1 VQYAYL
7 TRSIVW
13 IVQGHTPSIDEVR
26 SYWEQNPLLSHELG
40 ELPPGEHWKHLD
52 LMKRTDIEAFS
63 EKYWGFDESQGKSIL
78 DIGCGPG
85 WLTVTY
91 ASAGAAVTAV
101 DLTQTAVDITK
112 SVLASK
118 SLKADVKV
126 ANAEQL
132 PFGDC
137 SFDIVVSSGVLH
149 HTPDTNRCFAEA
161 FRVTNHGGIGRIT
174 LYRLGPLHR
183 PFIFPV
189 VRAIMRLTRTAHP
202 GANLATT
209 ASSVEDFI
217 RQYDGA
223 ENPLGIARSD
233 SDWQTALEAAGWR
246 VISSETHY
254 FPARMVPLLR
264 KVPRS
269 IHRLLDKYLGTM
281 VYFTLLKPNPARAN

>member
-1 VQYAYL
+1 MSDNKS
-7 TRSIVW
+7 SI
-13 IVQGHTPSIDEVR
+13 ELVR
-26 SYWEQNPLLSHELG
+26 SYWERHPLLSHELG
-40 ELPPGEHWKHLD
+40 ELLPGEHWKHLD
-52 LMKRTDIEAFS
+52 RLKRTDIEVFS
-63 EKYWGFDESQGKSIL
+63 QKYWAFEESKGKSIL

-91 ASAGAAVTAV
+91 ATAGAVVTAI

-118 SLKADVKV
+118 SLNATVEV

-132 PFGDC
+132 PFGEC

-149 HTPDTNRCFAEA
+149 HTPDTSKCFAEA
-161 FRVTNHGGIGRIT
+161 FRVANHGGIGRIT
-174 LYRLGPLHR
+174 LYRLGLLHHPLLF
-183 PFIFPV
+183 PF
-189 VRAIMRLTRTAHP
+189 VRVIMRLTKTEHP
-202 GANLATT
+202 GANLAATS
-209 ASSVEDFI
+209 SSVEEFI

-246 VISSETHY
+246 VISRETHY

-269 IHRLLDKYLGTM
+269 IHRLLDRYFGTM
-281 VYFTLLKPNPARAN
+281 VYFTLLKPKSARTD